1 VDCAPVL
8 LLRKDFFE
16 KGTCMNKKEIL
27 LLSLSG
33 GYRFSPVQVQKLLFL
48 IDKNLPDTAGT
59 PFFNFQPYDYGPFDK
74 DVYLEL
80 EGLSKEGL
88 VEIYQEHLSGH
99 RWYALTPEGA
109 KKAQDLAARLD
120 AKSADYIEKL
130 SEFVRSLSF
139 RDLVSAIYKAYPETK
154 INSVFAES

>member
-1 VDCAPVL
+1 LFFP
-8 LLRKDFFE
+8 KNFFE
-16 KGTCMNKKEIL
+16 KGACMNKKEIL

-80 EGLSKEGL
+80 EDLSKEGL
-88 VEIYQEHLSGH
+88 VSISQEHLSSH
-99 RWYALTPEGA
+99 RCYALTPEGN
-109 KKAQDLAARLD
+109 KKAQDVAARLD
-120 AKSADYIEKL
+120 TKNAHYIRKL

-154 INSVFAES
+154 VKSVFAEQ